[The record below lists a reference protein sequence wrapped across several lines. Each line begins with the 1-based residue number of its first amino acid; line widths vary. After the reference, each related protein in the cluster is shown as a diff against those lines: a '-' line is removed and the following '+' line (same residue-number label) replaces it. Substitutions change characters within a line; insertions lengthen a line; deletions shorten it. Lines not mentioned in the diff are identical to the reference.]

1 MSSTSPAVGRALDVL
16 LYLAGRSGPVSGAA
30 IMRDLGMPRSSAY
43 HLLEVLTER
52 GFVVH
57 LPDQRTY
64 GLGVSAFEVGSA
76 YLRHGPL
83 EMWARPVLKQLVAQ
97 VHETAHLGDPARCR
111 DPVSPPRASDR
122 GAYGRHTDRDRRAH
136 ARAPDRKRAGHACAS
151 ACRPGARAVSVR
163 QRVRQ
168 QDGPWPHLSARVATG
183 VAARAAPGVGR
194 RGRPH
199 HARPAVG
206 GGMRLRPHR
215 PSGCGVQRDTAPA
228 RIPFARNGIG
238 ARGSDSGSAVDLG
251 AVRPA
256 AAGVARR
263 SAFVTPLGGQR
274 RGQWRRGRRRCRLLG
289 RCRRAVELHHRFL
302 ANHLVA
308 LADDE

>member
-97 VHETAHLGDPARCR
+97 VHETAHLGILHGAETLYLLREHPTAAHMAVTLTGIGVRMPAHLTA
-111 DPVSPPRASDR
+111 SGRAMLAHLPAAQVRALFPSTR
-122 GAYGRHTDRDRRAH
+122 AFVNRTGEGPTSLPELRRVLQKERRQGWAEEVGLITPGLQSV
-136 ARAPDRKRAGHACAS
+136 AACAFDHTGHPVAAFS
-151 ACRPGARAVSVR
+151 VTRRQQGPHMPATELVRAV
-163 QRVRQ
+163 QTAAQ
-168 QDGPWPHLSARVATG
+168 QLTSALS
-183 VAARAAPGVGR
+183 
-194 RGRPH
+194 GRP
-199 HARPAVG
+199 PEGWLAVQ
-206 GGMRLRPHR
+206 
-215 PSGCGVQRDTAPA
+215 PS
-228 RIPFARNGIG
+228 
-238 ARGSDSGSAVDLG
+238 
-251 AVRPA
+251 
-256 AAGVARR
+256 
-263 SAFVTPLGGQR
+263 
-274 RGQWRRGRRRCRLLG
+274 
-289 RCRRAVELHHRFL
+289 
-302 ANHLVA
+302 
-308 LADDE
+308 